1 MAVRLLLLTTLLLAA
16 LLTAARAQP
25 AGGQPEP
32 PLPEK
37 RQRERSQFVPY
48 SSYAP
53 REPSCEQ
60 LRAMWKLSKRQHR
73 NAVRTNAVP
82 RYQEPYLLGR
92 VHETLRHNPLY
103 DAPHHRPQPAFGTV
117 INSPGEHQ
125 RKFATPALTELVQSR
140 PAGRPTDH
148 NLRDLVRLFERPDLP
163 AAPPEPQGLSG
174 AQYGR
179 VRLYPRPRG
188 QQAVRRLFQRRAA
201 AAAAAPIR
209 HRRVSL
215 PARRSEEHG
224 LLIVVW
230 GWDGFRSEQ
239 SGDYSGVVGVAD

>member
-1 MAVRLLLLTTLLLAA
+1 MGLRLLTSVLLLTA

-25 AGGQPEP
+25 EPAQQP
-32 PLPEK
+32 PEK

-92 VHETLRHNPLY
+92 VHDTLRHNPLY
-103 DAPHHRPQPAFGTV
+103 DAPRHRPQPTFGTV
-117 INSPGEHQ
+117 VNGPAEHQ
-125 RKFATPALTELVQSR
+125 RQFATPALNELVQSR
-140 PAGRPTDH
+140 PVGRPADH
-148 NLRDLVRLFERPDLP
+148 NLRDLVRMLERPELP
-163 AAPPEPQGLSG
+163 AAPPEPQSLSG

-179 VRLYPRPRG
+179 VRLYPRPRSDA
-188 QQAVRRLFQRRAA
+188 QAARRLFQRRAA
-201 AAAAAPIR
+201 APVT
-209 HRRVSL
+209 HRRVSRA
-215 PARRSEEHG
+215 PAER
-224 LLIVVW
+224 
-230 GWDGFRSEQ
+230 D
-239 SGDYSGVVGVAD
+239 